1 MGKKLKVESVLQ
13 TTEVF
18 MALQIIG
25 AIVFVAGA
33 VIWCGNVFHFMPT
46 VPLLGW
52 GVMFVG
58 GAIWKKGKA

>member
-1 MGKKLKVESVLQ
+1 
-13 TTEVF
+13 

-58 GAIWKKGKA
+58 GAIWKKGKS